1 MLYAAIKKQ
10 TSLSDELLDA
20 NTKLEAE
27 ISKNIQ
33 LRASLLEIAGGAER
47 AGVSCGFQNS
57 TYVSCEDLSQQD
69 QSRVTPNPQSSR
81 SKGRYVRPHNRSSSS
96 AGFLATLDQ
105 ASATKMDKT
114 NLLQKSKQL

>member
-81 SKGRYVRPHNRSSSS
+81 PKGRYVRPHNRSSSS